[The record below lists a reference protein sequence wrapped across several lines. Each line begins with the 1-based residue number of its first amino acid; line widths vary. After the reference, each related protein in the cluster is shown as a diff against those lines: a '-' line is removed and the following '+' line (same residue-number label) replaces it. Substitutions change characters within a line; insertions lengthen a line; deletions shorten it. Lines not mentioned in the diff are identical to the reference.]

1 MAKADHNNFLVYK
14 DWAYFVDSLCD
25 ETAGKLFKALFSFVN
40 EGELTDFDDPM
51 VVPIYNFMIK
61 HITENEVKYQ
71 EKCKKNAE
79 NGAKGGRPPNKP
91 NETERLNENQ
101 TVTDG
106 CEKTEPN
113 RTKAKK
119 ADNGNVNVTDN
130 GNVNDTVN
138 VNDTDNV
145 YDTENENV
153 YGNDNGEGNEKG
165 FGGKQGETQM
175 QKLTP
180 EQEAFLADRARLQR
194 EKKIKTYDDLGY
206 EDSGFNDYDP
216 F

>member
-113 RTKAKK
+113 QIKAKK

-165 FGGKQGETQM
+165 FGEKQGETQ
-175 QKLTP
+175 KHLTP
-180 EQEAFLADRARLQR
+180 EQRKEFVADYERLRQ

-206 EDSGFNDYDP
+206 DP
-216 F
+216 Y